1 MISRRLLLAC
11 LASLAAVAGCAT
23 AASSQQDLPPI
34 VFVHGNGDSAS
45 VWQATIWRFESN
57 GWPRSRLVALD
68 IPYPLA
74 RDDDAKPQPGRS
86 STAEQM
92 AYLKAEVDK
101 VIAQTGAGKVVL
113 FGLSRGGPVA
123 RNYVDNGGGDRT
135 VSHVVIGGGI
145 NHGLWSGTID
155 GLPAGS
161 EFAGSGPYMT
171 ALNRPKNAAGDEV
184 VGPVKWLTIRSDSN
198 DKYAQ
203 PDGLWLGK
211 RGVSTGVTYA
221 APELKGATNV
231 VIPRIDHRETALSPA
246 SFAAA
251 YRFITGKDPAVTAI
265 KPEEKVVLG
274 GRVTGLGVSSTDPA
288 SGNGANNLPVPGARV
303 EIYAV
308 DSNTGERLGAPAYA
322 ATVGVDGV
330 WGPINASPTARYEF
344 VLSAPSYATLHT
356 YRSPFPRSSSIVHL
370 RAERIAD
377 ADKNAPA
384 IVRMY
389 RPRGYLDPGRDK
401 MVFDGQSPPPG
412 AVLGAGIATSTIKPA
427 FDAPRAITAEFNGER
442 VIGRTWPAKDGHV
455 TTLELTY

>member
-1 MISRRLLLAC
+1 MISRRLLLAAC
-11 LASLAAVAGCAT
+11 ASLLAVAGCAT
-23 AASSQQDLPPI
+23 APPAPDLPSI

-45 VWQATIWRFESN
+45 IWQATIWRFESN

-74 RDDDAKPQPGRS
+74 RDDNGTPQAGRS

-101 VIAQTGAGKVVL
+101 VIAQTGARNVVL
-113 FGLSRGGPVA
+113 FALSRGGSTV

-155 GLPAGS
+155 GLPTGS
-161 EFAGSGPYMT
+161 EFAGSGPFMA
-171 ALNRPKNAAGDEV
+171 ALNRAKNAAGDEV
-184 VGPVKWLTIRSDSN
+184 VGPVKWMTIRSDNN

-211 RGVSTGVTYA
+211 RGVNTGVTYA
-221 APELKGATNV
+221 APELKGATNI
-231 VIPRIDHRETALSPA
+231 VIPQIDHRETALSPA
-246 SFAAA
+246 SFVAA
-251 YRFITGKDPAVTAI
+251 YKFITGKSPDVTAI
-265 KPEEKVVLG
+265 TPEEKVVLS
-274 GRVTGLGVSSTDPA
+274 GRVTGLGTSSADPA
-288 SGNGANNLPVPGARV
+288 SGNGANNLPVPGAKV
-303 EIYAV
+303 EIYAI
-308 DSNTGERLGAPAYA
+308 DSNTGERLGGPAYS
-322 ATVGVDGV
+322 ATVGADGN
-330 WGPINASPTARYEF
+330 WGPVNALPSARYEF
-344 VLSAPSYATLHT
+344 VLSAPGYATLHT
-356 YRSPFPRSSSIVHL
+356 YRSPLPRSSSVVHL

-384 IVRMY
+384 LVKMY

-401 MVFDGQSPPPG
+401 MVFDGQNPPPG
-412 AVLGAGIATSTIKPA
+412 AVLGAGVATSTLKPA
-427 FDAPRAITAEFNGER
+427 YDAPRAITAEFNGER
-442 VIGRTWPAKDGHV
+442 LVGRTWPAKDGHV